1 LSRFDVGVG
10 VMIRTTERG
19 DEVREKLALGSEELD
34 SEAGDRIE
42 ILSDLDDVMDDF
54 AREVADEIKSNN
66 ESGNPTTLVLPVG
79 PVDHYP
85 QLADL
90 INEQR
95 ISLDNCHF
103 FFMDEYC
110 DGSGR
115 VLPADHPLSFR
126 REMDEIFF
134 DHIDPA
140 LDIPDDQ
147 LVFPTHENVTDLVE
161 RIESVGGIDTCYG
174 GIGVHG
180 HVAFNEP
187 ESGVVDTDPRLVYLN
202 DYTVTINAIRSSVGG
217 DLENFP
223 RKAVTVGMNQVLE
236 ADRVRLYCRNDVPTL
251 DWANTILRLAVLG
264 DPGPDYPVTYLT
276 EHDNYQVITDER
288 TAATPTHVL

>member
-1 LSRFDVGVG
+1 
-10 VMIRTTERG
+10 MIRTTERS
-19 DEVREKLALGSEELD
+19 DEVQELLKLGPEELEA
-34 SEAGDRIE
+34 EAGDRIK
-42 ILSDLDDVMDDF
+42 ILPDLDDVMDNF
-54 AREVADEIKSNN
+54 ARAMADEITTNN
-66 ESGNPTTLVLPVG
+66 KNGDLTSLILPVG
-79 PVDHYP
+79 PIDHYP
-85 QLADL
+85 RLANL

-95 ISLDNCHF
+95 ISLEDCHF

-110 DGSGR
+110 DASGR
-115 VLPADHPLSFR
+115 VLPVDHPLSFR

-134 DHIDPA
+134 DHINPE
-140 LDIPDDQ
+140 LTIPDDQ
-147 LVFPTHENVTDLVE
+147 LVFPTHENVNDLTE
-161 RIESVGGIDTCYG
+161 MINAVGGIDTCYG

-187 ESGVVDTDPRLVYLN
+187 ESGVADTDPRLVYLN

-223 RKAVTVGMNQVLE
+223 RKAVTVGMNQVFE

-251 DWANTILRLAVLG
+251 DWANAVLRLAALG
-264 DPGPDYPVTYLT
+264 DLGPDYPVTYLT

>member
-1 LSRFDVGVG
+1 
-10 VMIRTTERG
+10 MIRTTERS
-19 DEVREKLALGSEELD
+19 DEVRELLRLGPEELEA
-34 SEAGDRIE
+34 EAGDRIE
-42 ILSDLDDVMDDF
+42 ILPDLDDVMDNF
-54 AREVADEIKSNN
+54 ARAVAEEITTNN
-66 ESGNPTTLVLPVG
+66 ENGDLTGLILPVG

-85 QLADL
+85 QLANL

-95 ISLDNCHF
+95 ISLEDCHF

-110 DGSGR
+110 DASGR
-115 VLPADHPLSFR
+115 VLPVDHPLSFR

-134 DHIDPA
+134 DHIDPE
-140 LDIPDDQ
+140 LTIPDDQ
-147 LVFPTHENVTDLVE
+147 LVFPTHENVNDLTE
-161 RIESVGGIDTCYG
+161 MIDAVGGIDTCYG

-187 ESGVVDTDPRLVYLN
+187 ESGVANTDPRLVYLN